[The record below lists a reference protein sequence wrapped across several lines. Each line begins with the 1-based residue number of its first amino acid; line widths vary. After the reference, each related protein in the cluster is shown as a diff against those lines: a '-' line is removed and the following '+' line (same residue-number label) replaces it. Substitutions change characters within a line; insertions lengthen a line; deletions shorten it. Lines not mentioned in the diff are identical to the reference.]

1 MNLGCPKI
9 LLWLSIPL
17 FLQAGQVGSISG
29 FIIDAT
35 SKKPLVG
42 VNVYLKNTSIGT
54 ATDDAGFYKIE
65 NIPLGQYQ
73 ICVEMIG
80 YEKPPVKYVKIIA
93 NQNIELNFELNVQ
106 VIDFQES
113 VTITATRGHNLITEV
128 PSSVDVIK
136 MEDLE
141 VRNPQNLAE
150 ALQNLQGVYI
160 KDYGGLGN
168 TKTISLRGSS
178 SEQVLVMLDG
188 QRLNNPQTGQV
199 DLALIETEGIE
210 RIEVVRGGNSAL
222 YGSDAVGGVINIITK
237 SPHSGLS
244 KKSITGS
251 IKYTIGSFNSLSF
264 ENGATFNLPFGI
276 LSGSYKL
283 LESKGDF
290 KYIDAYGNEQTRKN
304 AGINSEDVY
313 LKFNKPIGDSL
324 FNRRLDITYKYYSS
338 ERGAPGTIED
348 LYKYAKNWD
357 RANQYNLTFTGKV
370 FNLFN
375 DFRLQ
380 IYRHDSWNRYF
391 NNEVAAYT
399 DSRFTVSMDGAE
411 AQMKTILIPQAS
423 LTYGL
428 GLRSDKMD
436 NLQLETS
443 HNRLSW
449 YGFIVNESNFNLSS
463 RLIHTIFLVSSLR
476 FDQTSNYG
484 NKFSPKLGTVFNFGK
499 YWQTSLKF
507 NIGTSYRAPTFN
519 DLYWPADAWTQG
531 NPDLKPESGWDYDCG
546 LRFQFPILNGLYW
559 ESTYFQNQMKGLIIW
574 KEKNGI
580 WSPENVNKA
589 MIRGIENSLSFKPFK
604 KFLEISGNYTFLDAR
619 NKTNERTVFNK
630 RLVYRPKNTAN
641 INLNCSFSV
650 FTLSYQFSYTG
661 LRYTTNDNT
670 DYLPSYKTSDITL
683 NYKPKTDSADLLLSL
698 QIKNIFDERYEIV
711 KNMPIPGRELRLALK
726 IGY

>member
-1 MNLGCPKI
+1 
-9 LLWLSIPL
+9 
-17 FLQAGQVGSISG
+17 
-29 FIIDAT
+29 
-35 SKKPLVG
+35 
-42 VNVYLKNTSIGT
+42 
-54 ATDDAGFYKIE
+54 
-65 NIPLGQYQ
+65 
-73 ICVEMIG
+73 
-80 YEKPPVKYVKIIA
+80 
-93 NQNIELNFELNVQ
+93 
-106 VIDFQES
+106 
-113 VTITATRGHNLITEV
+113 
-128 PSSVDVIK
+128 
-136 MEDLE
+136 
-141 VRNPQNLAE
+141 
-150 ALQNLQGVYI
+150 
-160 KDYGGLGN
+160 
-168 TKTISLRGSS
+168 
-178 SEQVLVMLDG
+178 
-188 QRLNNPQTGQV
+188 
-199 DLALIETEGIE
+199 
-210 RIEVVRGGNSAL
+210 
-222 YGSDAVGGVINIITK
+222 
-237 SPHSGLS
+237 
-244 KKSITGS
+244 
-251 IKYTIGSFNSLSF
+251 
-264 ENGATFNLPFGI
+264 
-276 LSGSYKL
+276 
-283 LESKGDF
+283 
-290 KYIDAYGNEQTRKN
+290 
-304 AGINSEDVY
+304 
-313 LKFNKPIGDSL
+313 
-324 FNRRLDITYKYYSS
+324 
-338 ERGAPGTIED
+338 
-348 LYKYAKNWD
+348 
-357 RANQYNLTFTGKV
+357 
-370 FNLFN
+370 
-375 DFRLQ
+375 
-380 IYRHDSWNRYF
+380 
-391 NNEVAAYT
+391 
-399 DSRFTVSMDGAE
+399 MDGAE

-463 RLIHTIFLVSSLR
+463 RLIHTIFLVPSLR